1 MAKKNQPPNKV
12 FKAITKTRTETRMKH
27 PKEMVNEI
35 IAWYDFNAVQKV
47 MEQLEM
53 WGDEDRVPTAEE
65 LKSKA
70 YILLKNSLNT
80 ILYEYIAPS
89 PQISMTMPVHEG
101 KFQAIF
107 EVDRGEITDISLHFI
122 LESWDAEAF
131 ESLEFSQN

>member
-80 ILYEYIAPS
+80 ILDRKSTRLNSSHVSESRMPS
-89 PQISMTMPVHEG
+89 S
-101 KFQAIF
+101 A
-107 EVDRGEITDISLHFI
+107 
-122 LESWDAEAF
+122 
-131 ESLEFSQN
+131 